1 MDPRRSII
9 EERLARVARIIAVTG
24 GKGGVGKS
32 AVASTLALALARSGK
47 RTGLF
52 DLDLTSPTDHVFLGA
67 GDLYP
72 TEELGVEPP
81 EHEGIRFMSLT
92 WFSGESPAPLRGENV
107 TNALLE
113 LLAITRWGK
122 LDALVIDMPPGLG
135 DTMLDAVRLLPRAE
149 YLVVAGSS
157 KMVRETV
164 RRNLRL
170 LAELGASIAGIVENM
185 KRADSPVVLELAEEH
200 GVPLLGALPWDD
212 TLEEAIGDVSRLATT
227 PFARAVDE
235 LRNALFP

>member
-9 EERLARVARIIAVTG
+9 EKRLAGVARIIAVTG

-32 AVASTLALALARSGK
+32 AVASTLALSLARSGK
-47 RTGLF
+47 ATGLF

-81 EHEGIRFMSLT
+81 VLEGIRFMSLT
-92 WFSGESPAPLRGENV
+92 WFSQDRPAPLRGESV

-113 LLAITRWGK
+113 LLAVTRWGA

-135 DTMLDAVRLLPRAE
+135 DTMLDAVRLLPRAD

-170 LAELGASIAGIVENM
+170 LAELGVPIAGMVENM
-185 KRADSPVVLELAEEH
+185 RRADSPVVGELAGEFD
-200 GVPLLGALPWDD
+200 VPLLGALPWDE
-212 TLEEAIGDVSRLATT
+212 TLEEAIGDVARLETT
-227 PFARAVDE
+227 PFAAAIGALRDE
-235 LRNALFP
+235 LFR